1 MSKLTLK
8 RHLTESLRNLKR
20 NGWMTGAA
28 IAAVTVTLLLVGVLL
43 SILLNV
49 NKVASD
55 IENDVEVRVFIERK
69 TTKAEQQDL
78 KKELAKVDGV
88 KDISFSSRKKE
99 LKNVVGTYGKSFR
112 LFSGDD
118 NPLYDVYVVKTDSP
132 KHTVK
137 VAKQA
142 EKFRH
147 VYQTQY
153 GGTWAK
159 KLFKLVSGVR
169 RWGIIIS
176 VLLLFVAVFLISNT
190 IRLTILSR
198 SNEISIMRLVGAT
211 NSYIRWP
218 FILEGAW
225 TGLFGSIIPILV
237 VDFSYGW
244 MYQVITASL
253 HSTSISL
260 LLPHTF
266 LIEIDVLLAVIGIGI
281 GALGAALSMGRFLKL
296 K

>member
-1 MSKLTLK
+1 MSSLTLK

-69 TTKAEQQDL
+69 TTKDEQQEL

-88 KDISFSSRKKE
+88 KEISFSSRKKE

-159 KLFKLVSGVR
+159 KLFKLVSGIR
-169 RWGIIIS
+169 RWGVIIS

-244 MYQVITASL
+244 MYRVITASL
-253 HSTSISL
+253 HSTTISL

-266 LIEIDVLLAVIGIGI
+266 LIEIDLLLAVIGISI